1 MVSPADARA
10 ERAGALGGAR
20 RGASREGEESGSLTV
35 VAASS
40 SLSPESESSLLLP
53 ESCCPACPG
62 SAGTAPF
69 PARARGALPWEFWPM
84 GFTCERQGTGSG
96 QRAYGGGRGVR
107 EVRQGSEGKGRH
119 RLRSRAGEAPG
130 SGRASP
136 SLTRAGL
143 EVWGAAAAA
152 WPPASDSSL
161 LLSESSSRCPAWAAL
176 LAGAGGA
183 PFLGDSLA
191 GAAEVAL
198 TPGTFPGGFAWSDR
212 HS

>member
-1 MVSPADARA
+1 MLGPEAVL
-10 ERAGALGGAR
+10 AGR
-20 RGASREGEESGSLTV
+20 TFSEGFAV

-84 GFTCERQGTGSG
+84 GF
-96 QRAYGGGRGVR
+96 
-107 EVRQGSEGKGRH
+107 
-119 RLRSRAGEAPG
+119 
-130 SGRASP
+130 
-136 SLTRAGL
+136 TRAGL

-198 TPGTFPGGFAWSDR
+198 TPGTFPGVFA
-212 HS
+212 